1 MIKFY
6 CDESY
11 KKRIKEIKEYAEK
24 NPYNFLNGIPADVTP
39 AEENKNLCIYLGD
52 VLVVYSIQLHP
63 EPEGKLHHLSISLFN
78 QHLPPT
84 SIAKKIVEFFEL
96 GPLSSA
102 FAISTDDNHALNIS
116 IKEL

>member
-6 CDESY
+6 CDESH

-24 NPYNFLNGIPADVTP
+24 HPYNFLNGIPTDVTP
-39 AEENKNLCIYLGD
+39 NLDIYLGD
-52 VLVVYSIQLHP
+52 VRVIYSIQLHP